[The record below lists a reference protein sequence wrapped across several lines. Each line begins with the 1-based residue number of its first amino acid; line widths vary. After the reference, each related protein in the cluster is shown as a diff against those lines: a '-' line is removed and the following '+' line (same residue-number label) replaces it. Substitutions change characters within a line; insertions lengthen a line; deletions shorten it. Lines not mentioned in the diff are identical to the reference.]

1 MSSPPVIVVKVVLVI
16 QVDTSLFGQR
26 QAMLGNNE
34 KMLNTTPKRRF
45 DSLVLLMGQVYVG
58 VTLLVI
64 CFALLGYFVV
74 ERLAADASHHQ
85 GGETH
90 KLLLQQVQQR
100 LDDYIRPVS
109 IVTADPRLYDL
120 FNTPD
125 ALPQRQQELVA
136 MTGATSVLL
145 VQAGEEKEL
154 LGDHPRLSYAELDL
168 FYAAQ
173 HAQATKVEFHELSP
187 GKSHIDV
194 VRAVVRQDVVLG
206 TVVVG
211 YMLARYD
218 SAAFFGGLQ
227 TLFPSLDRIEL
238 SQTLSDGGA
247 QLFVGWGDVALKTQ
261 TEAYSGAIKNSS
273 WQLSYWQTPRDWQVQ
288 GISWRVIYWVSS
300 SGVLVVVALAMAVLW
315 RLLDKK
321 TRASANKIYEYVW
334 DRLNGH
340 WMGKCYESELSEV
353 QPTLNRLQNLSWST
367 MAGGGGAASMP
378 NDAATGLTDEPVD
391 STAETAIS
399 FTDLLYQTDRVVE
412 VEEVDEIVLSSLE
425 KNATNP
431 AVPASI
437 FRAYDIRGVVDQTLT
452 ADVVYDIGRA
462 FGSEAKDK
470 GAQTIVVG
478 RDGRTSSL
486 ALSKALIEGLC
497 DSGRDVI
504 DIGQVPTPVLYFAT
518 HYLSARSGVMV
529 TGSHNPTEYN
539 GLKLVLQGETLAEEG
554 VQKLYHRIVNGDYV
568 DSVSCG
574 SVSQQSLSADYMARV
589 AGDVN
594 LVRELKV
601 VVDCGNGVSGDVAP
615 QLLRVLGCDVIEL
628 HCEVDGTFPH
638 HHPDPSQPENLQD
651 LIAEVKRHDADI
663 GIAFDGDGDRL
674 GVVDSG
680 GKIIWADRQMMLFAI
695 NMLEEQAGGV
705 IIYDVKCSRDLRRV
719 IEQHGGQALM
729 WKSGHSLLRA
739 KLRETSA
746 LLAGELSGHFFLN
759 DRWYG
764 FDDALYAMARLLE
777 IVAKDRRPSA
787 ELFKQLPESIST
799 PEMRLTLAEGVPF
812 TLMERFKSQVQFAGA
827 QLITLDGIRA
837 EFEDGW
843 GLVRASNTTPDLSF
857 RFEAESAEALQRI
870 QTIFRVALL
879 AIEPGLKLPF

>member
-1 MSSPPVIVVKVVLVI
+1 
-16 QVDTSLFGQR
+16 
-26 QAMLGNNE
+26 MLGNNE

-45 DSLVLLMGQVYVG
+45 DSLVVLMGQVYVG
-58 VTLLVI
+58 MTLLVI
-64 CFALLGYFVV
+64 CLALLGYFVV
-74 ERLAADASHHQ
+74 ERLAADAAHHK
-85 GGETH
+85 GGEAH

-100 LDDYIRPVS
+100 LDNYIRPVS
-109 IVTADPRLYDL
+109 TVAADPRLYDL

-125 ALPQRQQELVA
+125 ALSQRQQELVVV
-136 MTGATSVLL
+136 TGASSVML
-145 VQAGEEKEL
+145 VQAGLEKEL
-154 LGDHPRLSYAELDL
+154 LGDYPGLSYAELDL

-173 HAQATKVEFHELSP
+173 NSRATKVEFHELSP

-218 SAAFFGGLQ
+218 SAAFFDELQ
-227 TLFPSLDRIEL
+227 KFVPSMDRMEL
-238 SQTLSDGGA
+238 SQTLSDGGI
-247 QLFVGWGDVALKTQ
+247 QPFVGWGDVALKAQSEVYT
-261 TEAYSGAIKNSS
+261 GAIQNSS
-273 WQLSYWQTPRDWQVQ
+273 WQLSYWQTPRSWQVQ

-300 SGVLVVVALAMAVLW
+300 SGVLVVLALALVVLW

-321 TRASANKIYEYVW
+321 TRASANKIYEFVW

-340 WMGKCYESELSEV
+340 WMGKRYESALSEV
-353 QPTLNRLQNLSWST
+353 QPTLVRLQNLSWSSV
-367 MAGGGGAASMP
+367 AGGGAAFKS
-378 NDAATGLTDEPVD
+378 DDTATGLIDGHVD
-391 STAETAIS
+391 VAAEEAIS
-399 FTDLLYQTDRVVE
+399 FTDLLYQADEVVE

-431 AVPASI
+431 DVPASI

-452 ADVVYDIGRA
+452 ADIVYDIGRA

-478 RDGRTSSL
+478 RDGRTSSM

-539 GLKLVLQGETLAEEG
+539 GLKLVLQGETLAEEA

-568 DSVSCG
+568 DAVSRG

-601 VVDCGNGVSGDVAP
+601 VVDCGNGVAGDIAP
-615 QLLRVLGCDVIEL
+615 QLLRVLGCDVVEL
-628 HCEVDGTFPH
+628 HCEVDGTFPN

-651 LIAEVKRHDADI
+651 LIAAVKRYDADI

-695 NMLEEQAGGV
+695 NMLEEQYGGV

-729 WKSGHSLLRA
+729 WKSGHSRLRA
-739 KLRETSA
+739 KLKETSA
-746 LLAGELSGHFFLN
+746 LLAGELSGHLFLN

-777 IVAKDRRPSA
+777 IVSKDRRSSA
-787 ELFKQLPESIST
+787 ELFMQLPESIST
-799 PEMRLTLAEGVPF
+799 PEMRVTLIEGMPF
-812 TLMERFKSQVQFAGA
+812 TLMERFKLHVKFAGA
-827 QLITLDGIRA
+827 QLITLDCIRA

-857 RFEAESAEALQRI
+857 RFEAESVEALQRI
-870 QTIFRVALL
+870 QTIFRDSLL